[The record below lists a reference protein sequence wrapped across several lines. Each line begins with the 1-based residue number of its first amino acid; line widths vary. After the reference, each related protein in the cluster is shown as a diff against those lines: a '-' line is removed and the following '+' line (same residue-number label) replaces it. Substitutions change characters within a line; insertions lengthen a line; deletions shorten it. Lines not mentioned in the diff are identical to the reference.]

1 MKHIFIF
8 KKAIIWAVMFSL
20 AVVAFSSQ
28 KIYATCTRTTSS
40 VLECDHPDEYCI
52 SDSATSA
59 HGLAVY
65 SCSTYYL
72 GECNGIDSCYRHEYT
87 CDSSCAGCPAAE
99 SCPTDCGYGG
109 GTVPDGSCGDTT
121 CSATESCC
129 TPVDGGWS
137 DWGACSVSCGG
148 GTQTKTCTNPAPN
161 ECGAACSGDSS
172 QACNTQPCPTPYPT
186 VAVSGNLREYLQ
198 GACFN
203 NISTSNISINI
214 NPQSPTSV
222 TTNCGITPP
231 SGQTRSSY
239 RCTAAFNN
247 YSNDPNHIFPTP
259 AQNLN
264 LSSSA
269 TGYSSAYWTDANAC
283 TATANNSLPVDV
295 SSGGSTVYN
304 KDIFFSNN
312 TAWTKLKNSSFSS
325 PGSLT
330 NVLPLNI
337 SAYDSD
343 DDVNQRYFI
352 MNSAGSD
359 PGLVTASS
367 IYTGTAAVSS
377 KDWKAESYTRQTAL
391 SPSGFLSYVKAR
403 KEYQIITN
411 LNDLAEDKINLWQGD
426 LTINNQ
432 ANFNNKKVVLIVTGT
447 ATLDMPN
454 FQPANAALAILA
466 NTINFTSS
474 VKYAEGVFI
483 AQTVNTGLSTTQGLK
498 IKGNLVAFS
507 TFVNG
512 REWSDNSKPSVF
524 IVFDQQQ
531 YIDLLTYL
539 STASYEWKQTQ

>member
-1 MKHIFIF
+1 MAASLLFFYKPTI
-8 KKAIIWAVMFSL
+8 AVAGCAAGYYCGGSTVWQVPMGCIYRADL
-20 AVVAFSSQ
+20 GYCTTTWSSE
-28 KIYATCTRTTSS
+28 IPI
-40 VLECDHPDEYCI
+40 DCI
-52 SDSATSA
+52 DLVGCETPLICPA
-59 HGLAVY
+59 HGECASEIPDL
-65 SCSTYYL
+65 YL
-72 GECNGIDSCYRHEYT
+72 N
-87 CDSSCAGCPAAE
+87 CPEGPLPACFTKNCCVLQTA
-99 SCPTDCGYGG
+99 SPTP
-109 GTVPDGSCGDTT
+109 TSPPP
-121 CSATESCC
+121 
-129 TPVDGGWS
+129 TP
-137 DWGACSVSCGG
+137 
-148 GTQTKTCTNPAPN
+148 TPTNTPTPTPT
-161 ECGAACSGDSS
+161 
-172 QACNTQPCPTPYPT
+172 NTPTPTPTPYPT

-203 NISTSNISINI
+203 NISTNTLSVNIV
-214 NPQSPTSV
+214 PQYPTSV
-222 TTNCGITPP
+222 TTNCGVTPP
-231 SGQTRSSY
+231 TGQTKSSY
-239 RCTAAFNN
+239 RCTVVFDNQNAA
-247 YSNDPNHIFPTP
+247 PTP

-295 SSGGSTVYN
+295 SSGDSTVYN

-447 ATLDMPN
+447 TTLDMPN
-454 FQPANAALAILA
+454 FQPAHAALAILA

-483 AQTVNTGLSTTQGLK
+483 AQTVNTGSNTTQGLK

-531 YIDLLTYL
+531 YIDLLPYL